1 MSEVPPNYKNAG
13 IVMLVAG
20 IMHMMHAI
28 ILGVIIFLY
37 ASVFAISTFGIGC
50 VCYGCLL
57 WPVLPAVVGVGE
69 AWTGYRVM
77 SGERVPFARTMSI
90 IGLVNAA
97 VNMNVVTVV
106 LEILALMWLGEPASA
121 AYANDES
128 DNVIDA
134 A

>member
-1 MSEVPPNYKNAG
+1 MSEMPPNYKNAG
-13 IVMLVAG
+13 AMMLIAG
-20 IMHMMHAI
+20 VLHMMHAVV
-28 ILGVIIFLY
+28 LGVIIFLY
-37 ASVFAISTFGIGC
+37 ASALAIGTLGIGC

-57 WPVLPAVVGVGE
+57 WPLLPAAVGVGE

-97 VNMNVVTVV
+97 VNMNIVTVI
-106 LEILALMWLGEPASA
+106 LEVLALMWLGEPASA
-121 AYANDES
+121 AYANDETS
-128 DNVIDA
+128 NVIDA